1 MEEVEILGRRND
13 DIIISGDLGVEVLML
28 VTHDQLI
35 REIPNCGSPSEK
47 FFVIFWWKV
56 ILYNVTEGLCI
67 QVWKTLKQFLAPLI
81 LLDRLQY

>member
-1 MEEVEILGRRND
+1 
-13 DIIISGDLGVEVLML
+13 ML

-35 REIPNCGSPSEK
+35 REITYGGSPCEE

-56 ILYNVTEGLCI
+56 ILYYVTEGLGI